1 MATFYFRED
10 IDECCFTKKQI
21 IEDMKEE
28 GLTELKI
35 FEAKRVTGESYF
47 WCSVNQEVG
56 EKGEGCGS
64 YRAYDT
70 LEEGIYGFIA
80 NIKNKYVDY
89 GLYTAEEMN
98 PKYAEDPMWAS
109 KVNNYIE
116 KIRNN

>member
-56 EKGEGCGS
+56 EKGEGCGRICS
-64 YRAYDT
+64 QYKPRNGKNGRCRYSGYCYEHTDMFQ
-70 LEEGIYGFIA
+70 I
-80 NIKNKYVDY
+80 IKLNSHGKF
-89 GLYTAEEMN
+89 
-98 PKYAEDPMWAS
+98 K
-109 KVNNYIE
+109 K
-116 KIRNN
+116 